1 MPNSQ
6 VIAECNKLVHILD
19 SEDYSI
25 FSRKYKIDGDKIN
38 ILYTARMFITS
49 DNASDN
55 TDHIKVLCGY
65 ITELSDIL
73 FRMNA
78 LAPDYHARLRAIYN
92 RLHHYVTV
100 NDQAPYHPI
109 LASTK
114 VCTDGAAKFC
124 DDGSRKGQN
133 KIKSAVLE
141 LYIILKR
148 YLKPYEAYM
157 NYNDSCL
164 QQVFY
169 KNLGHM
175 IANYE
180 LNSSESD
187 LNNYESELLSGL
199 EELEDQRVEDSFSQ
213 DYRKSLCRASTKF
226 LHTHDKINSV
236 KLKIFLREHFYLG
249 ADSNTEII
257 AAI

>member
-1 MPNSQ
+1 VICNSILKTGGIGRRIWYNIILYYIGFIMPNSQ
-6 VIAECNKLVHILD
+6 VIAECNKLVDILN

-25 FSRKYKIDGDKIN
+25 FSRKYKIDGDQIN

-114 VCTDGAAKFC
+114 VW
-124 DDGSRKGQN
+124 
-133 KIKSAVLE
+133 V
-141 LYIILKR
+141 
-148 YLKPYEAYM
+148 
-157 NYNDSCL
+157 
-164 QQVFY
+164 V
-169 KNLGHM
+169 
-175 IANYE
+175 
-180 LNSSESD
+180 
-187 LNNYESELLSGL
+187 
-199 EELEDQRVEDSFSQ
+199 
-213 DYRKSLCRASTKF
+213 
-226 LHTHDKINSV
+226 
-236 KLKIFLREHFYLG
+236 
-249 ADSNTEII
+249 
-257 AAI
+257 